1 VLVCVALALR
11 AAGPQ
16 QVRGR
21 SLLELPLAAA
31 ALTLT
36 ALGSSAITTL
46 AWLPAALAVG
56 IACHLL
62 GDLGGRG
69 IPLLWPLRH
78 RCAIPA
84 LPATGGPADR
94 MLAAALLAAVAFLSY
109 QTFLAPSGEPMLSAA
124 TPLP

>member
-1 VLVCVALALR
+1 M
-11 AAGPQ
+11 
-16 QVRGR
+16 RGR
-21 SLLELPLAAA
+21 SLLDLPLAAA

-36 ALGSSAITTL
+36 LLASSAITTP

-78 RCAIPA
+78 CCAIPA
-84 LPATGGPADR
+84 LPATGGPAEHI
-94 MLAAALLAAVAFLSY
+94 LAIALLAVVALLSY
-109 QTFLAPSGEPMLSAA
+109 QTFLTPAPEPTISTAI
-124 TPLP
+124 PHR